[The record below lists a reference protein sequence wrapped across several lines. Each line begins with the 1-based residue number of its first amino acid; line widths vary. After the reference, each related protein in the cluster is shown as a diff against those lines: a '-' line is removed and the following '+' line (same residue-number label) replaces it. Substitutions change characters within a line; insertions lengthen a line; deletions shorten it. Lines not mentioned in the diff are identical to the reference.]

1 MSLVTEFGTYRLSA
15 CPNRSNGIG
24 ISLSKRA
31 VNCVVLQQVGEWT
44 DAELPR
50 LNRAILGGEIPPG
63 RLAEKCTDELFPL
76 LPKPDRVP
84 VEQAKR
90 LAVRLGFVGASLG
103 RHYQEWTPDG
113 KRTPERAF
121 DGLTV
126 LGLPF
131 RQYFGAIAERTGT
144 GHCGRDTYASL
155 VRWNVGTLKVLR
167 GDETMAVLPGV
178 FDDGKVRSYT
188 GTPGEERF
196 FLLVKQGE
204 AIELAIND
212 VLGPLARP
220 DEKLLGRDALVRV
233 RLATELLGALRQ
245 LFRDF
250 AALPPERGMPTD
262 QFLDVFRQFA
272 VHWTA
277 DDIPPSGALDPE
289 ALKRDFL
296 LGINLDGYETNVR
309 RLFPALLTT
318 ERDAIETMMAEPT
331 LPERVLAGI
340 GKSAASLR
348 DAGRGDL
355 LRLVGEHP
363 GLADWYSV
371 LAAHARA
378 AGAHLMLSKKFLFK
392 PQQRR
397 DAAGLGDKPLVSN
410 RAGTTGMNETFLDRI
425 TRARQ
430 DHLLAPLRDVVTRE
444 TSDNTTNLGVPSP
457 ISVSRVG

>member
-1 MSLVTEFGTYRLSA
+1 
-15 CPNRSNGIG
+15 
-24 ISLSKRA
+24 
-31 VNCVVLQQVGEWT
+31 VNSVVLQQVGEWT

-50 LNRAILGGEIPPG
+50 LNRAILGGEVG
-63 RLAEKCTDELFPL
+63 GARLAEQVTEVLFPL
-76 LPKPDRVP
+76 LPPPGRVP
-84 VEQAKR
+84 AEQAKR

-103 RHYQEWTPDG
+103 RHYQERTPDG
-113 KRTPERAF
+113 KLTPERAF
-121 DGLTV
+121 DGLAV
-126 LGLPF
+126 GDLPF
-131 RQYFGAIAERTGT
+131 RQYFAAIAERTGT

-155 VRWNVGTLKVLR
+155 VRWNVGTLKVRR

-204 AIELAIND
+204 AIELAINE
-212 VLGPLARP
+212 VLGPLNVEDAA
-220 DEKLLGRDALVRV
+220 LLGADALARV
-233 RLATELLGALRQ
+233 RLAAELLDALRT

-250 AALPPERGMPTD
+250 ASLPPERSMPTD

-277 DDIPPSGALDPE
+277 GDIPPSGALDPE

-296 LGINLDGYETNVR
+296 LGINLDGYESNVR
-309 RLFPALLTT
+309 RLFPALLTA
-318 ERDAIETMMAEPT
+318 EREAIEPMMAEPA
-331 LPERVLAGI
+331 LPERMLAGL
-340 GKSAASLR
+340 GHSAASLR
-348 DAGRGDL
+348 AADRGDL

-363 GLADWYSV
+363 GLADWYTL
-371 LAAHARA
+371 LATHARA

-397 DAAGLGDKPLVSN
+397 EAAGLGDKPLVSN

-430 DHLLAPLRDVVTRE
+430 DHSLAPLRNVLTRE
-444 TSDNTTNLGVPSP
+444 TPEIITNPGVSSP
-457 ISVSRVG
+457 ISVALVG